1 MANASPTPE
10 SKDAPD
16 EVKVFG
22 AASFL
27 NDFGSDMVYP
37 IWPLFVV
44 SLGADMR
51 VLGFI
56 DGLGDALVSI
66 SQGISGYLSDKWR
79 KRKIF
84 IWLGYLMGALSRIG
98 YGLSRTWRPLVPYR
112 VLDRAG
118 KMRGAPRDAIIADA
132 STSENRG
139 RNFGFLRTLDNLGAV
154 CGILTTLALVNYLSY
169 SSIFLIASV
178 PSLIAVALIYARIKD
193 RPTENIHKGVS
204 VKNLSKSFKIFLAA
218 SALFALASF
227 SYSFLIVYANQVSG
241 FAKTTVPLLYL
252 LFTVFA
258 AASSLPAGKLAD
270 KFGRK
275 PLMQACFLLFAAAC
289 LGMTYAKTHLLVIL
303 LFIVYGLH
311 RGVLDTVQKTYVSEL
326 APPEFRASSLGF
338 FQMVVGLLALP
349 ASFIAGS
356 LWETVSP
363 QMPLVFSAGLSVLS
377 ALVLVVLRKPSG

>member
-1 MANASPTPE
+1 MDKQASGETP
-10 SKDAPD
+10 K
-16 EVKVFG
+16 EVKTFG

-51 VLGFI
+51 ILGFI

-79 KRKIF
+79 KRKVF
-84 IWLGYLMGALSRIG
+84 IWLGYLMGALSRVG
-98 YGLSRTWRPLVPYR
+98 YALSRTWHPLIPFR

-132 STSENRG
+132 STNENRG
-139 RNFGFLRTLDNLGAV
+139 RNFGYLRTLDNLGAV
-154 CGILTTLALVNYLSY
+154 CGIITTLYLVNHLSY
-169 SSIFLIASV
+169 SRIFLIASV
-178 PSLIAVALIYARIKD
+178 PSLIAAALIYAKIKD
-193 RPTENIHKGVS
+193 RPTANIHAGVS
-204 VKNLSKSFKIFLAA
+204 MKNLSTSFKIFLAA
-218 SALFALASF
+218 SALFALSSF
-227 SYSFLIVYANQVSG
+227 SYSFLIVYANQVAG

-258 AASSLPAGKLAD
+258 AASSYPAGKLAD
-270 KFGRK
+270 KLGRK
-275 PLMQACFLLFAAAC
+275 PLMQAGFLLFAAAC
-289 LGMTYAKTHLLVIL
+289 VGMTYAKTHLLVIL
-303 LFIVYGLH
+303 VFVVYGLH
-311 RGVLDTVQKTYVSEL
+311 RGVLDTVQKAYVAEL
-326 APPEFRASSLGF
+326 APQEFRASTLGF
-338 FQMVVGLLALP
+338 FQMVVGILALP

-363 QMPLVFSAGLSVLS
+363 QTPLLFSAALGLIS
-377 ALVLVVLRKPSG
+377 AVVLATVKKA